1 MSSRSIP
8 VFVLL
13 LIVFVPSRVS
23 TKMDKINNMKQ
34 IRENKMKMLMQQKK
48 SGMLEPIDVL
58 IFFV

>member
-13 LIVFVPSRVS
+13 LIVSVPSRVS

-48 SGMLEPIDVL
+48 SGMIEPINAFK
-58 IFFV
+58 FFV